1 MHSSAEP
8 SIDSVVSGELN
19 ASAADVWAGDPESFF
34 AGQPHHHPAIWDT
47 LTLGHPQRDLIVG
60 WIKHGIS
67 VKEFIVPFKGQYR
80 QERFNHLFPPNKHY
94 PNNKKCKFYRD
105 TISREIEQKIAMGA
119 IKVWG
124 RVGTCPPPAIVMPL
138 SIEPSKP
145 RLVHD
150 QQYFNCFMRHCP
162 FSLDQ
167 VVNLPCYLARDS
179 YHTKLDNK
187 SGFDH
192 FLLSEDSL
200 PYMGAE
206 WGGWWLVW
214 KTLPQGWRES
224 PYVYQTLGQVFTHTL
239 R

>member
-19 ASAADVWAGDPESFF
+19 ASAADVWARDPESFF

-80 QERFNHLFPPNKHY
+80 QEQFNHLFPPNKHY

-105 TISREIEQKIAMGA
+105 TTSREIEQKIAMGA

-124 RVGTCPPPAIVMPL
+124 RVGTCSPPAIVMPL

-150 QQYFNCFMRHCP
+150 QQYLNCFMRRCS
-162 FSLDQ
+162 FSLDR
-167 VVNLPCYLARDS
+167 VVKKLTRLPS
-179 YHTKLDNK
+179 
-187 SGFDH
+187 S
-192 FLLSEDSL
+192 
-200 PYMGAE
+200 
-206 WGGWWLVW
+206 
-214 KTLPQGWRES
+214 
-224 PYVYQTLGQVFTHTL
+224 
-239 R
+239 